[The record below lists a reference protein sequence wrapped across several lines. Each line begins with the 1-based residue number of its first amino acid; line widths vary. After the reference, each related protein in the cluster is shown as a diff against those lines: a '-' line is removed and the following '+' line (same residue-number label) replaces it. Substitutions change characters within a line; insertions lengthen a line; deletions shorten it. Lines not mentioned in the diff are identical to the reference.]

1 VDDHPGLAVEL
12 TRVTHPTR
20 WTVAIFDWFSDEY
33 TVMARVGSQEAG
45 EKEKARLVAERDDL
59 KADDLVVL
67 PPYRR

>member
-1 VDDHPGLAVEL
+1 MDDHPGLAAEL

-33 TVMARVGSQEAG
+33 TVMARVSSRETG
-45 EKEKARLVAERDDL
+45 EQDMARLVATRDDL

-67 PPYRR
+67 RPYRP